1 MSAGNS
7 TNIYQ
12 TVPTIYGNFN
22 QIKAAAAL
30 FSPDVVRLQIVLT
43 QNILNLQGRVTLSV
57 FEQFPNATFRFMN
70 GALNAFN
77 IAITDT
83 ELTNNIGKCIQHE
96 LKSLPDT
103 NTHMTYIPSF
113 DREQYTAVTGQGF

>member
-1 MSAGNS
+1 
-7 TNIYQ
+7 
-12 TVPTIYGNFN
+12 
-22 QIKAAAAL
+22 
-30 FSPDVVRLQIVLT
+30 
-43 QNILNLQGRVTLSV
+43 
-57 FEQFPNATFRFMN
+57 MN

-113 DREQYTAVTGQGF
+113 DRE